1 MKNKR
6 TRWAIIALIA
16 VVVVVLAVAV
26 PMVMGGPGKG
36 VAPVPTTTVAAG
48 ELVVTA
54 SADGQTEVDAAYDVY
69 PDVSG
74 TVDSVEV
81 SLGDKVK
88 AGDTLFTIDDAA
100 LQSAVRQANAQLS
113 QAKSQVAGAQ
123 QQLSQAKLQQLQAE
137 NNLDKLESLPGTM
150 SASSAQIA
158 EAKRGVTV
166 AKAGVTSANAS
177 LSSAKVSRSNAEQS
191 LADARDDLDK
201 VTVVAPAAGVVTS
214 VNVAAGGSVSTGGG
228 ASGSS
233 SGAGSASSASGS
245 SMTGASTSA
254 ASVSAASAGSSAPIV
269 ISDTS
274 ALMVTVAVN
283 EVDIADVKAGQAATV
298 TFDAAAGLAIGG
310 TVRWV
315 SPNALTS
322 GNVRTYDVELDLA
335 EQSPRLRP
343 GMTSSADIVTLKIA
357 DALLVP
363 KTAVRVDGT
372 SKYVTVVKPD
382 GSQEKREVTT
392 GRSDETSVEV
402 LTGIQAGEKIA
413 TSFTAPVEKTNS
425 LMPPRP
431 GGAGGSGGGSGMGGR
446 P

>member
-6 TRWAIIALIA
+6 TRWAIIALVAIA
-16 VVVVVLAVAV
+16 VVVLAVAA
-26 PMVMGGPGKG
+26 PMVMGGPGRAA
-36 VAPVPTTTVAAG
+36 APIPTTTVVAG

-54 SADGQTEVDAAYDVY
+54 SADGQTEVDTAYDVY
-69 PDVSG
+69 PAVSG

-137 NNLDKLESLPGTM
+137 NSLDKLESMTGTM

-177 LSSAKVSRSNAEQS
+177 LTSAKVSRSNAEQS
-191 LADARDDLDK
+191 LGDALDDLDK
-201 VTVVAPAAGVVTS
+201 VTVEAPASGIVTS
-214 VNVAAGGSVSTGGG
+214 VNVAEGGSVSTGGG

-233 SGAGSASSASGS
+233 SGGSASSANGVST
-245 SMTGASTSA
+245 TGASTSA
-254 ASVSAASAGSSAPIV
+254 ASLSAASSGSAPIV

-283 EVDIADVKAGQAATV
+283 EVDIADVKAGQEATV
-298 TFDAAAGLAIGG
+298 TFDAAAGLAIAG

-335 EQSPRLRP
+335 EQSSRLRP

-382 GSQEKREVTT
+382 GSQEKRAVTT
-392 GRSDETSVEV
+392 GRSDETNVEI
-402 LTGIQAGEKIA
+402 LTGIKAGEKIA
-413 TSFTAPVEKTNS
+413 TSFMAPVEKTNS

-446 P
+446 Q